1 MPITKNNFAIN
12 LNNEFEGVDVAFLT
26 VDFINSMAAETEDL
40 SDSSSTKAG
49 LELVERTIENQ
60 GVNIIGKGGLAN
72 SNTEVTYMVRADA
85 LDSIAGTTTVAAI
98 QAALRTLDQ
107 SSSDF
112 PMIQADITSC
122 TVTEQSAGAS
132 DTGVNA

>member
-49 LELVERTIENQ
+49 LELVERTKDWLLSFP
-60 GVNIIGKGGLAN
+60 G
-72 SNTEVTYMVRADA
+72 
-85 LDSIAGTTTVAAI
+85 DS
-98 QAALRTLDQ
+98 L
-107 SSSDF
+107 SSKKH
-112 PMIQADITSC
+112 C
-122 TVTEQSAGAS
+122 TCLFQ
-132 DTGVNA
+132 N